1 MTLPFDWTKLDQL
14 MEQAGVDLVLASTR
28 HNIRYL
34 TGGYAFH
41 FTERA
46 QRLASGQ
53 YLAFA
58 GIPRGRVD
66 AAFYVGGVDERLG
79 LEAQPLWIEQVRLG
93 KLGDGA
99 AAAAAAA
106 ECARRLIG
114 AGATIGVEMP
124 FLPAQAFLTLQRALP
139 GATFIDVTD
148 LLHELRAIKTNVEV
162 ARLRDVS
169 ERVAESI
176 RAGFCAG
183 RDGITTREV
192 AAVIE
197 RDMAQR
203 DLAFL
208 WAFTN
213 AGPGYLR
220 APSDTRWERG
230 RLMHLDCGG
239 ERADYLADLC
249 RMGGL
254 GAPSELGGELVAACL
269 AIQNG
274 VRAQL
279 RAGLR
284 YGEVRELAQGVLG
297 RSPYAG
303 IGRIVAHGIGMVS
316 HEQPMINDP
325 AQAERTLAV
334 GHVVSVETELLH
346 PAEGQVKIED
356 TLAIIAGG
364 VEGLG
369 DLGRELLVVA
379 A

>member
-1 MTLPFDWTKLDQL
+1 MVV
-14 MEQAGVDLVLASTR
+14 EQAGFDLVLASTP
-28 HNIRYL
+28 HTIRYL

-46 QRLASGQ
+46 QRLGSGQ

-58 GIPRGRVD
+58 GIPRGRGD
-66 AAFYVGGVDERLG
+66 DAFYVGGIDERLG
-79 LEAQPLWIEQVRLG
+79 LEAQPLWIEQVTLS
-93 KLGDGA
+93 KLGDVA
-99 AAAAAAA
+99 AAATAAADGA
-106 ECARRLIG
+106 KRRG
-114 AGATIGVEMP
+114 AAGATIGVEMP
-124 FLPAQAFLTLQRALP
+124 FLPAQAFVTLQRELP
-139 GATFIDVTD
+139 RATFVDATD
-148 LLHELRAIKTNVEV
+148 LLHELRAIKTNAEV
-162 ARLRDVS
+162 AILRDVS
-169 ERVAESI
+169 ERVAASI

-197 RDMAQR
+197 RAMAQR

-220 APSDTRWERG
+220 APSATRWERG

-249 RMGGL
+249 RMAAL
-254 GAPSELGGELVAACL
+254 GEPSELGGELVAECL

-279 RAGLR
+279 SAGLR
-284 YGEVRELAQGVLG
+284 YGEVRELAQGVLE
-297 RSPYAG
+297 RSPHAG
-303 IGRIVAHGIGMVS
+303 IGRIVVHGIGMVS

-325 AQAERTLAV
+325 VQAERTLAV

-356 TLAIIAGG
+356 TLAITSGG